1 MKSELKI
8 ILGNSLYLYLI
19 QGLNYLLP
27 LLTLPYLLLTLS
39 TESFGK
45 YSYAFAFSQ
54 FIILFVDFGF
64 NLTATKKIAENVD
77 NEHQVKDIFWNIL
90 IIKFVFF
97 LMAALVTIIAT
108 LFIDKLFEYREGIW
122 ISLTMVL
129 GTVLFPIWWFQG
141 LNKMKALSLINACS
155 KLLSYPLIFILV
167 KDKEDSGMA
176 IFIQSLAILLAG
188 LISIAYV
195 YKNYRYYFMNFSF
208 STHPR
213 NYMDEIKGS
222 WPIFLSNSA
231 ISLYTNSLTLLLGFF
246 STPYN
251 VGLFAAIERIVRVIC
266 FGVLGPIN
274 QACFPLLARLKQTD
288 FAKAKKIFK
297 MVLLGVTVIMTVSFL
312 SFIFFE
318 SWIVSKFLIGFDR
331 NASYLLLLF
340 MTMIFPI
347 ALGGVGGQLGL
358 LALGNEMH
366 KRKFSSIY
374 LITGFLSVPCSVL
387 AIFYY
392 QINGAIYSMLTVETV
407 IFLVIFYY
415 VKKFRFL

>member
-97 LMAALVTIIAT
+97 LIAALVTVIAT
-108 LFIDKLFEYREGIW
+108 LFIDKLFEYRQGIL

-155 KLLSYPLIFILV
+155 KLLSYPLIFFLV
-167 KDKEDSGMA
+167 KDKEDAGMA

-195 YKNYRYYFMNFSF
+195 YKNYRYYFKNFSF

-213 NYMDEIKGS
+213 NYMDEIRGS

-297 MVLLGVTVIMTVSFL
+297 MVLLGVTATMMGSFV

-318 SWIVSKFLIGFDR
+318 SWIVSKFLIGFDS

-392 QINGAIYSMLTVETV
+392 QIKGAIYSMLTVETV

-415 VKKFRFL
+415 VKKYRFL

>member
-8 ILGNSLYLYLI
+8 ILSNSLYLYLI

-77 NEHQVKDIFWNIL
+77 NEHKVKDIFWNIL
-90 IIKFVFF
+90 IVKFVFF
-97 LMAALVTIIAT
+97 LIAALVTIIAT

-141 LNKMKALSLINACS
+141 LNKMKTLSLINACS
-155 KLLSYPLIFILV
+155 KLLSYPLIFFLV
-167 KDKEDSGMA
+167 KDKEDAGMA

-195 YKNYRYYFMNFSF
+195 YKNYRYYFKNFSF

-297 MVLLGVTVIMTVSFL
+297 MVLLGVTATMMVSFV

-318 SWIVSKFLIGFDR
+318 SWIVSKFLIGFDS

-374 LITGFLSVPCSVL
+374 LITGFLSIPCSIL

-415 VKKFRFL
+415 VKKYRFL

>member
-8 ILGNSLYLYLI
+8 ILSNSLYLYLI

-77 NEHQVKDIFWNIL
+77 NEHKVKDIFWNIL
-90 IIKFVFF
+90 IVKFVFF
-97 LMAALVTIIAT
+97 LIAALVTIIAT

-122 ISLTMVL
+122 ISLTMVF

-141 LNKMKALSLINACS
+141 LNKMKTLSLINACS
-155 KLLSYPLIFILV
+155 KLLSYPLIFFLV
-167 KDKEDSGMA
+167 KDKEDAGMA

-195 YKNYRYYFMNFSF
+195 YKNYRYYFKNFSF

-297 MVLLGVTVIMTVSFL
+297 MVLLGVTATMMVSFV

-318 SWIVSKFLIGFDR
+318 SWIVSKFLIGFDS

-374 LITGFLSVPCSVL
+374 LITGFLSIPCSIL

-392 QINGAIYSMLTVETV
+392 QITGAIYSMLTVETV

-415 VKKFRFL
+415 VKKYRFL